1 MECLLKQ
8 YRPFQEFPAILA
20 NTKKEI
26 SVENNLI
33 SFASEQRNVVVV
45 REEKKIKTN
54 HFGEIENAKK
64 ETKLNKRNSME

>member
-33 SFASEQRNVVVV
+33 SFASEQRNVVV
-45 REEKKIKTN
+45 REEKKLERIISERLKMQ
-54 HFGEIENAKK
+54 KK
-64 ETKLNKRNSME
+64 RQS